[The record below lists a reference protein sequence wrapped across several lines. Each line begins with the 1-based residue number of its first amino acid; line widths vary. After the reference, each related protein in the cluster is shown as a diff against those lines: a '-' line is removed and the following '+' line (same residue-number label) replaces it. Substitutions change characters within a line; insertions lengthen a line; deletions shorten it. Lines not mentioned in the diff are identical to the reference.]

1 MIKDGSIIILAWPQ
15 TKVKKAGAW
24 YDKPASWFG
33 LCKNNYYEVG
43 HSACI
48 LVNHT
53 TGETNYF
60 DFGRYQTPKGMGR
73 VRDKVTDPELTL
85 QNYASIRSGMIINT
99 DEILLE
105 IAANKSNHGT
115 GKMIA
120 SVYNGLNYNEMYTT
134 AKRMQANDSMHYGP
148 FDVRGTNCARFV
160 ANVMQS
166 GKPDLLAR
174 LFINYP
180 YTISPTPVTNV
191 KIGSNQP
198 YYYTV
203 EDGIIKLEN
212 DLILSLRQLLNPEK
226 QEIIQ
231 PNYR

>member
-1 MIKDGSIIILAWPQ
+1 MKKDGSIIILAWPQ
-15 TKVKKAGAW
+15 TKVRKAGAW
-24 YDKPASWFG
+24 YDKPAALVG
-33 LCKNNYYEVG
+33 ICKNNYYVVG

-48 LVNHT
+48 LVNHK
-53 TGETNYF
+53 TGELDYF
-60 DFGRYQTPKGMGR
+60 DFGRYQTPNGMGR
-73 VRDKVTDPELTL
+73 VRDKITDPELTMST
-85 QNYASIRSGMIINT
+85 YASISEAMVTNI
-99 DEILLE
+99 DQILLE
-105 IAANKSNHGT
+105 IASNKSNHGT

-120 SVYNGLNYNEMYTT
+120 SVYNGLDYAGMYNT
-134 AKRMQANDSMHYGP
+134 AKEMQANECMHYGP

-160 ANVMQS
+160 ANVLHS

-198 YYYTV
+198 YYYAV
-203 EDGIIKLEN
+203 EGGNIKLEN
-212 DLILSLRQLLNPEK
+212 DVILTFRQLLNPQK

-231 PNYR
+231 PYYR